1 MIYGFIGSSPGST
14 GSGIKLTSFAVAIA
28 SIKAV
33 MSGNMD
39 IKLSNRSIP
48 IDQAIKSFTIIVVG
62 IVWIFMT
69 TFFLSI
75 TEQGHSLLEL
85 LLESTSAFTNLGVS
99 LGLTEKLTDAG
110 KYILMLSMIV
120 GRIGPLAFILAWAK
134 RSLIKSKKNYSYPE
148 ERIMLE

>member
-1 MIYGFIGSSPGST
+1 
-14 GSGIKLTSFAVAIA
+14 
-28 SIKAV
+28 
-33 MSGNMD
+33 MD

-120 GRIGPLAFILAWAK
+120 GRLGPLAFILAWAK